1 MRHKLCSLKSERLRV
16 AIKFVFTDFFF
27 FFYRFQKKI
36 LKYQYKVSIKSKRE
50 DLSNE
55 AVNVLLKLTCI

>member
-1 MRHKLCSLKSERLRV
+1 M
-16 AIKFVFTDFFF
+16 AIKFLQSFF
-27 FFYRFQKKI
+27 FFYRFQKKV

-50 DLSNE
+50 DLSNK